1 MDREGINWDNK
12 EIHGSGKSMRGYI
25 LTIPGFKGR
34 TLIFL
39 SAKMTGENFEK
50 LNANGRIDGK
60 VEIGT
65 TKKFLA
71 MGEAC
76 VAIF

>member
-1 MDREGINWDNK
+1 M
-12 EIHGSGKSMRGYI
+12 
-25 LTIPGFKGR
+25 
-34 TLIFL
+34 
-39 SAKMTGENFEK
+39 SAKMSGENLEK
-50 LNANGRIDGK
+50 LKANGRIDGK